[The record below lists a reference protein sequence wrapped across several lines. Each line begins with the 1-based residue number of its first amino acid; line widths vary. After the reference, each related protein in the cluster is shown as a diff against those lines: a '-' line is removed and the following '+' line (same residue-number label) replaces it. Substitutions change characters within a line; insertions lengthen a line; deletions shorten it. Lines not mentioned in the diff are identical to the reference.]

1 MRHSRWGVGLASAL
15 ALVGCSVS
23 MGGSAD
29 SDGDSVSMQAGP
41 REETQ
46 VEQLDRTVPPETG
59 SPPAVSLPQA
69 TEFSL
74 GNGLRVVLVEKH
86 EVPVVAIE
94 LQLRGGASAETR
106 GQAGLSALTA
116 DLLDE
121 GTASRSAMEI
131 AGEIERLGASF
142 SSFAGRDA
150 SRVRMSVVSGR
161 LGPSLAIFGE
171 VVREASFPER
181 EIERVRTEQLTR
193 ILQGRDEP
201 RVLAD
206 NALAHVL
213 YGDAHPYGQPVIG
226 TEASVASLTR
236 DHVLDFYRGRY
247 HAGNA
252 TLVVAGDV
260 SQETLEPLLETVL
273 GSWRSAAAA
282 VADGAAQRGPDATG
296 VYLVDKPGAAQ
307 SEIRVGRVATDRRTD
322 DFYRLTVLN
331 TVLGGSFTSRLN
343 MRLREEKGFTYGARS
358 GFALRRMAGPFVAGS
373 AVHTPVT
380 DSAVVEFLGEIRRMA
395 DEPVPVEELERARN
409 FVALRLPQ
417 SFETVSDLASR
428 VSDLVLHELPLDYY
442 DAYVD
447 AVLAVTSADVQAAA
461 QRYLSGGF
469 AIVVVGD
476 RSVVEAPLRALGAGP
491 VEVLE
496 PEDGASAEDPT
507 AS

>member
-1 MRHSRWGVGLASAL
+1 MRHSRRGSGLASAL
-15 ALVGCSVS
+15 ALAGCSVS
-23 MGGSAD
+23 MGGSTG
-29 SDGDSVSMQAGP
+29 SDGGSVSMQAGS

-46 VEQLDRTVPPETG
+46 VEQLDRTVPPEAG
-59 SPPAVSLPQA
+59 SPPPVSLPA
-69 TEFSL
+69 VADFTL
-74 GNGLRVVLVEKH
+74 GNGLRVLLIEKH

-94 LQLRGGASAETR
+94 LQLRGGASAET
-106 GQAGLSALTA
+106 GEQAGLSALTA

-121 GTASRSAMEI
+121 GTPSRTAMEI
-131 AGEIERLGASF
+131 ASEIERLGASF

-150 SRVRMSVVSGR
+150 SRVRMSVVSDR
-161 LGPSLAIFGE
+161 LEPSLAILGD
-171 VVREASFPER
+171 VVREASFPGR
-181 EIERVRTEQLTR
+181 EVERVRTEHLTH

-206 NALAHVL
+206 NAMSHVI

-236 DHVLDFYRGRY
+236 EHVLDFYRERY

-260 SQETLEPLLETVL
+260 TQETLEPLLETAL
-273 GSWRSAAAA
+273 GSWRAES
-282 VADGAAQRGPDATG
+282 VSLPDGDTPPGPEATT

-343 MRLREEKGFTYGARS
+343 MRLREERGFTYGARS
-358 GFALRRMAGPFVAGS
+358 GFALRRMAGPFVASS

-380 DSAVVEFLGEIRRMA
+380 DSAVVEFLTEIRRLV
-395 DEPVPVEELERARN
+395 DEPIPEGELERARN

-428 VSDLVLHELPLDYY
+428 ISDLVLHELPLDYY

-447 AVLAVTSADVQAAA
+447 SVLAVTSADVQAAA
-461 QRYLSGGF
+461 ERYLSGGF

-496 PEDGASAEDPT
+496 VQDGDDVEDP
-507 AS
+507 AAR